1 VEAAVALWRRMA
13 GAGVERTP
21 GALGALLGAC
31 RAALQ
36 GERALALLAEAR
48 AAGAGRAQPGP
59 LLPAPALRRQACARL
74 ASIMEAF
81 ELQWRHKRWARL
93 PCVTRRPL
101 GRVR

>member
-1 VEAAVALWRRMA
+1 MEAAVALWRRMA

-59 LLPAPALRRQACARL
+59 LLPCAGVAAAGVCSPGIHHGGIRAAVATQALGKIALCNTAPSR
-74 ASIMEAF
+74 
-81 ELQWRHKRWARL
+81 
-93 PCVTRRPL
+93 
-101 GRVR
+101 